1 MFLERSRAGKPSQFH
16 HSSIANRPR
25 AWPTMTG
32 PGGQRAEKGGL
43 EVAWAG
49 RPEPPGQGAKGRRA
63 LRRLRSWPLRSRKL
77 VLSSLVAS
85 SVLAASIFPAT
96 AASALPRARR
106 HRRPAPAVIAKAT
119 APSTSGLTALPLPSP
134 PPTAPADTCVKASWD
149 ATVLGIPADFAAGPT
164 DKLIFAGSI
173 TALTGQFIDVT
184 PVSNVGTD
192 IVALSPDKRTI
203 YFRLVDFGL
212 LDGLNFATR
221 CSRAFTVDIHAGGR
235 LLTTSATHLGATAAN
250 PPSNPFKVGRGA
262 LLAARA
268 KLPPAR
274 S

>member
-1 MFLERSRAGKPSQFH
+1 M
-16 HSSIANRPR
+16 
-25 AWPTMTG
+25 
-32 PGGQRAEKGGL
+32 
-43 EVAWAG
+43 AWAG

-106 HRRPAPAVIAKAT
+106 HHRPAPAVIAKAT
-119 APSTSGLTALPLPSP
+119 APSTSGLSALPLPSP

-149 ATVLGIPADFAAGPT
+149 ATVLGIPADFAAGTNAAYLWYDADGAWALRFTHTGPT

-235 LLTTSATHLGATAAN
+235 LLTTSAIHLGATAAN